1 MRLSRPLTALIA
13 TAAAAASVVGITM
26 ATNSAQAAPSGKT
39 TTVAAKP
46 LPTRVFAP
54 YFEAW
59 TGENP
64 ATLSAASGA
73 KYLTMAFLQTASPG
87 SCTALWN
94 GDTSM
99 PIGQATFGAQIKQI
113 QAAGGDVI
121 PSFGGYTA
129 DTTGTELA
137 DSCTDVNKIAAE
149 YQRLITTYDISRIDL
164 DIEIDAL
171 DNTAGVDRRNKAVK
185 LTKDWAKA
193 NGRQIQFSYT
203 LPTTTTGLAQN
214 GIALLRNAVQN
225 NAEVDVV
232 NIMTFDYYDN
242 AGTHNMAED
251 TKTASQGLVNTLA
264 QLYPSKTQAQLWGM
278 VGVTEMIGVDDFGP
292 AETFTKADAVTVYNW
307 ALQKGIN
314 TLSFWA
320 LQRDNG
326 NCPGGAARDDCSG
339 IAQELYYFSKT
350 FAPFTGGSQ
359 NPSDD
364 FSLSVNPA
372 SVSLDPGKTA
382 TSTVSTA
389 VTTGAAQTVTLSAG
403 AAQGG
408 VTAAVNPGSVTAGN
422 SATVT
427 FTANSNATPGTY
439 QFTVTG
445 SAASG
450 THSATVA
457 VTVNGTQPGNDFG
470 LAVNPSNVTL
480 DRGKTATTTLN
491 TTATGTPQTITL
503 SATKPQ
509 SGVSVAIS
517 PTSVTAGNNATITVT
532 TTASAT
538 PGTYD
543 FYIGGSA
550 ASGKHSAS
558 FTVTVNGGTPPTGPV
573 VNGDFETGSLAPW
586 TALSGTSVVNSGAHG
601 GSYALS
607 VAATNSSTGEASQA
621 LTLQPNTA
629 YTLRAWVKGT
639 YAFIGVRGGATAST
653 WASPADWQE
662 VSLPFTTGASGAV
675 TVYVHGWYGLGT
687 VFADDVTVSAGSV
700 ARAITKRTTR

>member
-1 MRLSRPLTALIA
+1 MRLSRPLTALLA
-13 TAAAAASVVGITM
+13 TAAAAASVVGISL
-26 ATNSAQAAPSGKT
+26 ATNSAQAAPSPT
-39 TTVAAKP
+39 AVAAKP
-46 LPTRVFAP
+46 LPPRVFAP

-214 GIALLRNAVQN
+214 GVALLRNAVQN

-251 TKTASQGLVNTLA
+251 TKTAAQGLVNTLA
-264 QLYPSKTQAQLWGM
+264 QLYPAKTQAQLWGM

-292 AETFTKADAVTVYNW
+292 AETFTTANAVTVYNW

-339 IAQELYYFSKT
+339 IAQDLYYFSKT
-350 FAPFTGGSQ
+350 FAPFTGGTQ

-364 FSLSVNPA
+364 FSLSVNPSA
-372 SVSLDPGKTA
+372 VSLDPGKTA

-403 AAQGG
+403 SAQGG
-408 VTAAVNPGSVTAGN
+408 VSAAVNPGSVTSGG

-427 FTANSNATPGTY
+427 FTANANATPGTY

-450 THSATVA
+450 SHSATVA
-457 VTVNGTQPGNDFG
+457 VTVNGTQPANDFS
-470 LAVNPSNVTL
+470 LAVNPSTVTV
-480 DRGKTATTTLN
+480 DRGKTATATLN
-491 TTATGTPQTITL
+491 TTAIGTAQTITL

-509 SGVSVAIS
+509 SGVSVTLN

-532 TTASAT
+532 ALAGAT
-538 PGTYD
+538 PGNYE
-543 FYIGGSA
+543 FWIGGSA
-550 ASGKHSAS
+550 ASGKHSTS
-558 FTVTVNGGTPPTGPV
+558 FTVTVNTGTPPTGPI

-586 TALSGTSVVNSGAHG
+586 TALSGTSVVGSGAHG
-601 GSYALS
+601 GTYALS

-639 YAFIGVRGGATAST
+639 YAFIGVRGGATGST

-687 VFADDVTVSAGSV
+687 VFADDVTVSPGSV
-700 ARAITKRTTR
+700 ARAITKRR